1 MARKSTSNALFWA
14 RHIGLALAL
23 IIIAAVVISLQNTN
37 LRAPKPE
44 GAGETKTVSQ
54 GMSKFYAAYRM
65 SSSKPFEEDIG
76 DFVMQL
82 NVDQRPLAAR
92 LKSMESIQK
101 PISNRWVGEHKYRSF
116 KAGSTVREAI
126 TGFAQLEG
134 MQLIWELDKDFII
147 KNQFQ
152 MDNTVTG
159 SLGKIANAVDG
170 SFEGEVKAY
179 ICPKQR
185 SLVITEENTP
195 YLNNHCSMVQG

>member
-1 MARKSTSNALFWA
+1 MAKKSSSNALFWA

-23 IIIAAVVISLQNTN
+23 IIIAAIVISLQNTN
-37 LRAPKPE
+37 ISTPKPQ

-54 GMSKFYAAYRM
+54 GMTEFYAAYRM

-82 NVDQRPLAAR
+82 NVDQRPLSER

-101 PISNRWVGEHKYRSF
+101 PISTRWVGEHKYRSF
-116 KAGSTVREAI
+116 KVGSTVREAI
-126 TGFAQLEG
+126 TSFAQNEG

-159 SLGKIANAVDG
+159 SLGKIASAING
-170 SFEGEVKAY
+170 SFEGDVKAY
-179 ICPKQR
+179 LCPKQR
-185 SLVITEENTP
+185 SLVITETNSN
-195 YLNNHCSMVQG
+195 YLRTNCSEVSG